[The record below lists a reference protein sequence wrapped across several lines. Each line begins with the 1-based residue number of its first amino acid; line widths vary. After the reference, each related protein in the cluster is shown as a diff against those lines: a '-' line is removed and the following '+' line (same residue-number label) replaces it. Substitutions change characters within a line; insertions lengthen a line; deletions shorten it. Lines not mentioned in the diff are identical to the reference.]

1 MFQNKRRN
9 EGILYEPPNTR
20 NKINDDA
27 SSEPRVL
34 RDVREELAGTETF
47 LTDTQ
52 GLRLAY
58 ENPDRIYR
66 NGSILYIAGTKDP
79 IDFYDDLKLPFYQTR
94 NTKRYKDVD
103 KFIKDGTIEVDGKKL
118 TGITDIISHSLG
130 SAVGQQINN
139 DSGNIF
145 RSRSYGSPFVSNQR
159 PEDTGTNLRIRKSG
173 DPVSMFD
180 SGSLTLNRG
189 TLDASAEASRG
200 FCDPLQNHSYQDIGN
215 VHNKAGNLPITQEEF
230 LQQFDIK
237 F

>member
-1 MFQNKRRN
+1 MKKYHTNHLTI
-9 EGILYEPPNTR
+9 E
-20 NKINDDA
+20 NKIN
-27 SSEPRVL
+27 E
-34 RDVREELAGTETF
+34 DVKQELAGTETF

-58 ENPDRIYR
+58 ESPNRIYR

-139 DSGNIF
+139 DYGNIF
-145 RSRSYGSPFVSNQR
+145 RSRSYGSPFISGQK
-159 PEDTGTNLRIRKSG
+159 PEDTGTNLRIRKAG
-173 DPVSMFD
+173 DPVSAFD
-180 SGSLTLNRG
+180 KGSLTLNSSSLNP
-189 TLDASAEASRG
+189 LD
-200 FCDPLQNHSYQDIGN
+200 NHSFADIAN
-215 VHNKAGNLPITQEEF
+215 VRNKAGNEPITQEEF
-230 LQQFDIK
+230 LEQFD
-237 F
+237 